1 MKGLRRGG
9 FLIGR
14 INRLAGR
21 IFARMLKDCGVEISP
36 AQGRVMFVL
45 WQEDRVPIHELAR
58 KTSLKKS
65 TLTNLLDRLEE
76 AGYLRRV
83 RSQDDRRQV
92 LVVRTEK
99 DRAWQDTYVR
109 VSQEMTCLFY
119 AGFSEQE
126 IDQFEGYLE
135 RILANLAAVE
145 RGFGESAPPSRRKT
159 GAKQGGQ

>member
-1 MKGLRRGG
+1 
-9 FLIGR
+9 
-14 INRLAGR
+14 
-21 IFARMLKDCGVEISP
+21 MLKDYGVEISP
-36 AQGRVMFVL
+36 AQGRVMFAL

-83 RSQDDRRQV
+83 RSQDDRREV
-92 LVVRTEK
+92 LVVR
-99 DRAWQDTYVR
+99 WQDTYVR
-109 VSQEMTCLFY
+109 VSEEMTRLFY

-126 IDQFEGYLE
+126 IDQFEGYLG

-145 RGFGESAPPSRRKT
+145 RGFGESATTSGRKT
-159 GAKQGGQ
+159 DAKQGGQ